1 MDTLEALQKRL
12 ETAGQLRIIVRVMK
26 SLAAAS
32 IRQFERAAVSMTDY
46 RNTVELGLTAGLR
59 GVSVSAESALAVAA
73 GSIGMIVVGS
83 DQGLCGPLNDHL
95 AAHAV
100 LALQRAAE
108 AMPDSARGRAGT
120 ASLPLIVVGSRAA
133 ARLAE
138 SGLRTGEALRTPA
151 SAEGITGLVQELLTR
166 LDQTIADGAGT
177 ILVVYNEHLP
187 GAGFEPRDLRLL
199 PLDRRWIE
207 EVQAREWP
215 SRLRPI
221 FTIERPALLKALL
234 REYLFASLFL
244 AVASSLA
251 SEYASRLSSMQ
262 AAERNIEERSQTL
275 GRSYRERR
283 QSDIDAEL
291 MDIIGGFEA
300 LGDASRP

>member
-1 MDTLEALQKRL
+1 MDTLEALRKRL

-32 IRQFERAAVSMTDY
+32 IRQFERAAVSMTEY

-221 FTIERPALLKALL
+221 FTIEQPALLKALL